1 MKCAGEHTAGSTC
14 CSGGSCRRR
23 RRSHYFHYFYCCCCW
38 CSFLCSFG
46 GSCVLN
52 WHPKFHSLAL
62 LCAVATSTLLG
73 KRGKRSCE
81 GADVHA
87 QLALHW
93 DFSFGAPITQF
104 LISSLLR
111 YYGQLCKVAVC
122 VCERVFVCA
131 LELLVVGPT
140 PCHTA
145 DWRTGLVYLNGYV
158 CVCAE
163 AISA

>member
-1 MKCAGEHTAGSTC
+1 MNTLPGPLAAAVVPAAVVAETTTSTTSTAAVAGALSSAPSAAPVCST
-14 CSGGSCRRR
+14 GTQ
-23 RRSHYFHYFYCCCCW
+23 
-38 CSFLCSFG
+38 
-46 GSCVLN
+46 
-52 WHPKFHSLAL
+52 KFHSLAL
-62 LCAVATSTLLG
+62 LCAVATGTLLG

-158 CVCAE
+158 CVCVQRQ
-163 AISA
+163 